1 MSCSVRTLTEPWL
14 IHFQISSSGASQ
26 PRLIKSKEPLLKKA
40 DRRAFGTSFV
50 RVGSGWSIGPLGPT
64 AKPDSAAQ
72 KAVIPTTVTRTIFNW
87 SNPWGPDTIASVR
100 RGAALFRTVEGHVNQ
115 QGLDFYDRLVDKLLE
130 NNIEPLVTLFHWD
143 SPQLWLVSSCDPIE
157 PNSIA
162 RRTIF
167 ASLVTR
173 YHKECYFTHL
183 QEKG

>member
-1 MSCSVRTLTEPWL
+1 MTYSFPDQFQWGVATSAYQIEGATAEEGRSPSVWDQFRPSWQRL
-14 IHFQISSSGASQ
+14 IDRPFGTYRETRQRGAEGCDPYHRYPDDIQ
-26 PRLIKSKEPLLKKA
+26 LIKSL
-40 DRRAFGTSFV
+40 GTRHYRFSTSWCRIV
-50 RVGSGWSIGPLGPT
+50 
-64 AKPDSAAQ
+64 PDS
-72 KAVIPTTVTRTIFNW
+72 R
-87 SNPWGPDTIASVR
+87 
-100 RGAALFRTVEGHVNQ
+100 GHVNQ